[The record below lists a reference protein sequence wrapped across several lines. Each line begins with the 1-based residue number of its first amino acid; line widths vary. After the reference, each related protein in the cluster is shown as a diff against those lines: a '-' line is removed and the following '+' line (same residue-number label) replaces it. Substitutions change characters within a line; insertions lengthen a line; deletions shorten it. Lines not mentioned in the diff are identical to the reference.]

1 MCPHDAFTPQTT
13 IDEREFASLL
23 ADWLP
28 LTYAM
33 NALNR
38 SMGRTD
44 LYPFVLPEA
53 VIEKLGFIH
62 GLVEETPTQLTRAA
76 QAVTRVAR

>member
-1 MCPHDAFTPQTT
+1 
-13 IDEREFASLL
+13 
-23 ADWLP
+23 
-28 LTYAM
+28 M

-62 GLVEETPTQLTRAA
+62 GLVEEQPTP
-76 QAVTRVAR
+76 